1 MLIHKGKWIKK
12 AEDVTCSM
20 LWKEWS
26 SGFPDDR
33 LVLIAKE
40 RISKYTREDW
50 DEMIKEAHELNSYLA
65 ECINNKVPVED
76 PKAEHGWDL
85 FVDHFVK
92 WFFPVNE
99 EYLIRLR
106 LQTQV
111 NKKYALFFEKQ
122 APGLN
127 SYLLKLSK
135 AYAYKRKDGLD
146 SLSTNK
152 N

>member
-20 LWKEWS
+20 LWKEWAATS
-26 SGFPDDR
+26 PDDR

-40 RISKYTREDW
+40 RISKYTRKDW
-50 DEMIKEAHELNSYLA
+50 DAMIKDAHELNAYLA

-76 PKAEHGWDL
+76 PKAELAFDM

-92 WFFPVNE
+92 WFFPVSE
-99 EYLIRLR
+99 EYLIKLR
-106 LQTQV
+106 MQTQLD
-111 NKKYALFFEKQ
+111 KKYALFFEKQ

-127 SYLLKLSK
+127 SYLLKLSR
-135 AYAYKRKDGLD
+135 AYSHKRKDNWD
-146 SLSTNK
+146 SLSTDK
-152 N
+152 I